1 MAIVLDVQKYEDN
14 VSTQQT
20 FAVGATL
27 RVYND
32 YIRVMSDEWALAT
45 MATYWDDVAG
55 KIKTATWCKAGTK
68 VDATPEV
75 LEKVEKFLYEN
86 ALQEAIEKAKGEA
99 LVIGK
104 GDTVKVVK
112 GRQGKGVTG
121 KVVVQIQ
128 RAYGMGWKS
137 EMRTKVGIATSEEKI
152 MVPAANGK
160 VYENYKD
167 ITWAWVMNCELVEVP
182 EIDMESVK
190 ERAQNACES
199 KLLAFKKA

>member
-27 RVYND
+27 RVYDD

-45 MATYWDDVAG
+45 MATYWDDAAG
-55 KIKTATWCKAGTK
+55 KIKTMTWCKAGTK

-86 ALQEAIEKAKGEA
+86 ALQEAIEKAKDEA
-99 LVIGK
+99 LLIGK

-167 ITWAWVMNCELVEVP
+167 ITWAWAMNCELVEVP

-199 KLLAFKKA
+199 KFLAFKKA

>member
-86 ALQEAIEKAKGEA
+86 ALQEAIEKAKDEA

>member
-1 MAIVLDVQKYEDN
+1 
-14 VSTQQT
+14 
-20 FAVGATL
+20 
-27 RVYND
+27 
-32 YIRVMSDEWALAT
+32 
-45 MATYWDDVAG
+45 
-55 KIKTATWCKAGTK
+55 
-68 VDATPEV
+68 
-75 LEKVEKFLYEN
+75 
-86 ALQEAIEKAKGEA
+86 
-99 LVIGK
+99 
-104 GDTVKVVK
+104 
-112 GRQGKGVTG
+112 VTG

>member
-1 MAIVLDVQKYEDN
+1 MAIVLDVYKYKDN
-14 VSTQQT
+14 TSTEET
-20 FAVGATL
+20 IAVGATL
-27 RVYND
+27 RVYQET
-32 YIRVMSDEWALAT
+32 IQVMSDEWVLAT
-45 MATYWDDVAG
+45 MASYWDDVAG
-55 KIKTATWCKAGTK
+55 SVKTQIWVKTGTK

-75 LEKVEKFLYEN
+75 LEKVKKFLYEN
-86 ALQEAIEKAKGEA
+86 AFEDALEKAKYDA
-99 LVIGK
+99 LQINK
-104 GDTVKVVK
+104 GNTVKVVK

-121 KVVVQIQ
+121 KVVVQIL
-128 RAYGMGWKS
+128 RPYAVGWKS
-137 EMRTKVGIATSEEKI
+137 VMRTKVGIATSEEKV

-167 ITWAWVMNCELVEVP
+167 ITWAWAMNCELVEVP

>member
-86 ALQEAIEKAKGEA
+86 ALQEAIEKAKDEA
-99 LVIGK
+99 LLIGK

-167 ITWAWVMNCELVEVP
+167 ITWAWAMNCELVEVP

>member
-86 ALQEAIEKAKGEA
+86 ALQEAIEKAKDEA

-167 ITWAWVMNCELVEVP
+167 ITWAWAMNCELVEVP